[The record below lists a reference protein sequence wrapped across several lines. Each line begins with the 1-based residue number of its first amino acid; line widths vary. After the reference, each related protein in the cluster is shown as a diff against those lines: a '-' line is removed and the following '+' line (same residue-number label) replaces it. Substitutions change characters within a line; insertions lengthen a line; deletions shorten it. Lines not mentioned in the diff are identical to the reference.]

1 MSYFRTRQPA
11 FSESWITGNY
21 RIEQIAYTKFY
32 RLKFDAA
39 DDGFDLTG
47 VDDAT
52 LFTIP
57 FPFRLHRVVVTHY
70 DSAYNASVVEME
82 ASFKRAVGHVFG
94 MVRQQEM
101 YWTKKQLNSS
111 NFTIDFSDK
120 KMFFEAGTHTHTWTG
135 TATDIIIVSIYIER
149 LI

>member
-21 RIEQIAYTKFY
+21 RIEQIAYTNLY
-32 RLKFDAA
+32 RLKFNAT

-47 VDDAT
+47 AADAT

-57 FPFRLHRVVVTHY
+57 FPFRIHRVIVHHI
-70 DSAYNASVVEME
+70 DSAYADSVTELE
-82 ASFKRAVGHVFG
+82 ASFTRELGHVFG
-94 MVRQQEM
+94 MVYQREK
-101 YWTKKQLNSS
+101 YWSKKQLNSS
-111 NFTIDFSDK
+111 DFTIDFTDK
-120 KMFFEAGTHTHTWTG
+120 KLFFEAGTHTHTWTG
-135 TATDIIIVSIYIER
+135 TATDIIVVSIYIER